1 MGKLKSFQNLFSG
14 IIFISFSILLPAE
27 LSLDVNLIKTGQYNV
42 SDFLDP
48 SVSLW
53 SVNINCIDCIE
64 NDSISYVIEVR
75 LNFNEIKKCV

>member
-1 MGKLKSFQNLFSG
+1 MEKLKSFQNLFSG

-27 LSLDVNLIKTGQYNV
+27 LSLDVNLIKTGQYNI

-64 NDSISYVIEVR
+64 NDSISYVIEVI
-75 LNFNEIKKCV
+75 LYYQSS